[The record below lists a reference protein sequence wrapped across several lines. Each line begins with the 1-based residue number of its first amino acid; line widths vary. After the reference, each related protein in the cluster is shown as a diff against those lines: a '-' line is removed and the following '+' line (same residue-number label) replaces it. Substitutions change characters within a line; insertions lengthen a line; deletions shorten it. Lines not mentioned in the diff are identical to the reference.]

1 MASPFVILC
10 RRKFQMVLRVSHMV
24 GLLLRRQVATCLQ
37 DDQTIK
43 AAINRFLDRSKQL
56 LDSIR
61 QR

>member
-1 MASPFVILC
+1 
-10 RRKFQMVLRVSHMV
+10 MVLRVSHMV
-24 GLLLRRQVATCLQ
+24 GLLLRRQVATRLH

-43 AAINRFLDRSKQL
+43 AAINRFLDRGNQL

>member
-1 MASPFVILC
+1 
-10 RRKFQMVLRVSHMV
+10 MVLRVSHMV